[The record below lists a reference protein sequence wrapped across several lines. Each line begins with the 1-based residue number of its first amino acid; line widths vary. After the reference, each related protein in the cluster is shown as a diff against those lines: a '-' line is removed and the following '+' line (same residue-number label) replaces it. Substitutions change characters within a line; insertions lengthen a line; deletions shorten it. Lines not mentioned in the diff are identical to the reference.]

1 MIAFN
6 QTQQRA
12 IEDELYARRKNDPRI
27 DAVFSV
33 SSTEPM
39 FIKNLET
46 VQGDERDV
54 IILSLAYGYND
65 AGKFLKNFG
74 PLMRS
79 GGQRRLNVAVT
90 RAKEEII
97 FVASVRAADLDLSG
111 STSEGSH
118 LLKAYL
124 EYAEKG
130 VDSLARAKTEFASE
144 AESPFEEEVAAALQR
159 HGLEP
164 VPQVGCGGF
173 RIDMALKHPER
184 PGEFC
189 LGIECDGA
197 TYHSSQTARD
207 RDRIRQ
213 SILESLGWRMVRVWS
228 TDWVRDPTK
237 QVNRILAAYE
247 MAMAAPEPQ
256 IGATD
261 ATEEEEDIDLKPTVV
276 KVGRPTSPTYS
287 SITDVPNDQILKT
300 AVSVLL
306 HAGATEFE
314 DLIKLTAR
322 ELGFQRLGP
331 RIRRKLEDQ
340 LTRELNRGNLQ
351 RVGDRICVPHS

>member
-6 QTQQRA
+6 QTQHRA

-27 DAVFSV
+27 DAIFSI
-33 SSTEPM
+33 SMTEPM

-54 IILSLAYGYND
+54 IVLSMAYGYND

-74 PLMRS
+74 PINKS

-111 STSEGSH
+111 STSEGAH

-130 VDSLARAKTEFASE
+130 VDSLAAAREEFAGE
-144 AESPFEEEVAAALQR
+144 AESPFEEEVASALQR

-173 RIDMALKHPER
+173 RIDLALKHPER

-228 TDWVRDPTK
+228 TDWVRDPAK

-247 MAMAAPEPQ
+247 MAIAAAEPQ
-256 IGATD
+256 IFVNGT
-261 ATEEEEDIDLKPTVV
+261 TEEEDVDLKPTVV
-276 KVGRPTSPTYS
+276 NVGRPMLPTFS
-287 SITDVPNDQILKT
+287 SITDVPNDQIRKT
-300 AVSVLL
+300 AETVLL

-322 ELGFQRLGP
+322 ELGFRRLGP
-331 RIRRKLEDQ
+331 RIRQKLEDQ
-340 LTRELNRGNLQ
+340 LLRELQRGNLQ
-351 RVGDRICVPHS
+351 RIGDRISVPHS

>member
-1 MIAFN
+1 M
-6 QTQQRA
+6 
-12 IEDELYARRKNDPRI
+12 
-27 DAVFSV
+27 
-33 SSTEPM
+33 
-39 FIKNLET
+39 
-46 VQGDERDV
+46 
-54 IILSLAYGYND
+54 
-65 AGKFLKNFG
+65 
-74 PLMRS
+74 
-79 GGQRRLNVAVT
+79 
-90 RAKEEII
+90 
-97 FVASVRAADLDLSG
+97 
-111 STSEGSH
+111 
-118 LLKAYL
+118 LKAYL

-130 VDSLARAKTEFASE
+130 VDSLARAKVDFASE

-173 RIDMALKHPER
+173 RIDMALKHPDR
-184 PGEFC
+184 PGEYC

-247 MAMAAPEPQ
+247 LAMAAPEPQ
-256 IGATD
+256 IRAND
-261 ATEEEEDIDLKPTVV
+261 ATEEEDLDLKPTVV

-300 AVSVLL
+300 AVSVVL

-322 ELGFQRLGP
+322 ELGFLRLGP
-331 RIRRKLEDQ
+331 RIRRKLEES
-340 LTRELNRGNLQ
+340 LTRELEKGSLQ
-351 RVGDRICVPHS
+351 RIGDRISVPQHK

>member
-1 MIAFN
+1 MIY
-6 QTQQRA
+6 
-12 IEDELYARRKNDPRI
+12 ERRRQNPEV
-27 DAVFSV
+27 DALFDVGLN
-33 SSTEPM
+33 EPM

-54 IILSLAYGYND
+54 IVLSMAYGYNNS
-65 AGKFLKNFG
+65 GKFLKNFG
-74 PLMRS
+74 PLNRS

-111 STSEGSH
+111 TTSEGAH

-130 VDSLARAKTEFASE
+130 VDSLAAARDEFAGE
-144 AESPFEEEVAAALQR
+144 AESPFEDEVATALQR

-173 RIDMALKHPER
+173 RIDMALKHPAR

-197 TYHSSQTARD
+197 TYHSSETARD

-213 SILESLGWRMVRVWS
+213 SILESLGWRLVRVWS
-228 TDWVRDPTK
+228 TDWVRDPSK

-247 MAMAAPEPQ
+247 LAVAAPEPQ
-256 IGATD
+256 VMVNA
-261 ATEEEEDIDLKPTVV
+261 ATEDEDVDLKPTVV
-276 KVGRPTSPTYS
+276 NVGRPMSPTYS
-287 SITDVPNDQILKT
+287 SITDVPNDQIRKT
-300 AVSVLL
+300 AESVLL

-314 DLIKLTAR
+314 DLVKLTAR
-322 ELGFQRLGP
+322 ELGFLRLGP
-331 RIRRKLEDQ
+331 RIRRRLEEQ
-340 LTRELNRGNLQ
+340 LTRELDKGNLQ
-351 RVGDRICVPHS
+351 RIGDRISLPRTDKE